1 MYMRVEPREWNMY
14 SVFLYFDEK
23 VPDAED
29 GDVREYLSERRLE
42 PKRVVKTD
50 LDDREFDVWSYGGCY
65 LGRRH
70 LNAIAEIQNKVV
82 GREQLLTSIA
92 ALLEEGPNA
101 EARDLVSSM
110 EKGQLGAA
118 VDTLVEEY
126 HRDTSFGPDGDGRL
140 HVTLDAAEVQESFL
154 KL

>member
-1 MYMRVEPREWNMY
+1 MYLRIEPREWNMY

-23 VPDAED
+23 APDAED
-29 GDVREYLSERRLE
+29 GDVREYLSERHLE
-42 PKRVVKTD
+42 PKRVEKSD

-70 LNAIAEIQNKVV
+70 LNAIAEIQGKVV
-82 GREQLLTSIA
+82 GREQLLTTIH
-92 ALLEEGPNA
+92 ALLKEGPRA
-101 EARDLVSSM
+101 DARDRVSSM
-110 EKGQLGAA
+110 EKGQLEAA
-118 VDTLVEEY
+118 VDKLVEEY
-126 HRDTSFGPDGDGRL
+126 NRDASFGPDGDGRL